1 MIMFILLWQ
10 LTCLTQPYALIPLS
24 ALLPAYTTASSVVA
38 DVSLNQTALKGGHY
52 VKD

>member
-1 MIMFILLWQ
+1 MIMFILFWQ

-24 ALLPAYTTASSVVA
+24 AVLPASTTVA
-38 DVSLNQTALKGGHY
+38 VANTDVSLNQTALKGGHY